1 MAWFSLLPEHLSA
14 FETWI
19 ARLFIF
25 CGVVTIGPWAALIVY
40 DLVLYCFRTVTYEL
54 PIVGGRARGK
64 RRPRAP
70 SLKERPSGQRR
81 QFNPMLQSDDEDSA
95 RASGTSRT
103 AESNASILYRNAAR
117 EDS

>member
-1 MAWFSLLPEHLSA
+1 MAWSSILPDHLSS

-25 CGVVTIGPWAALIVY
+25 FGVVTIGPWAVLILY
-40 DLVLYCFRTVTYEL
+40 DLALYFFRTVAYEL
-54 PIVGGRARGK
+54 PVFGGRAMGK

-70 SLKERPSGQRR
+70 SLTERPDGQRR
-81 QFNPMLQSDDEDSA
+81 QFNPMLHPGDEA
-95 RASGTSRT
+95 NAHASGTSR
-103 AESNASILYRNAAR
+103 AVGSDASIQFRNTAK